1 MRMRTT
7 IMWGAGLVVAAFA
20 IWLALPSLKP
30 LASLPA
36 NTKHLVSVTRDI
48 LVETKQLQARVT
60 DVQENLQ
67 ELGEQERLLSD
78 QAQQMG
84 LVLAQLKQQQA
95 LASDSTKLLTQ
106 ILQTEQQTA
115 TITARASQ
123 ASSAST
129 KTVAANARVLEQL
142 ATATGRIQQGSERN
156 NGQLDHMLDEM
167 ADSADNFAVIERLK
181 KAVTQVE
188 ERARNWWDRV
198 VEWFK
203 R

>member
-7 IMWGAGLVVAAFA
+7 IVWGGGLVVAAFA

-36 NTKHLVSVTRDI
+36 NTKHLVSVTRAI
-48 LVETKQLQARVT
+48 LGETKQLQARVT
-60 DVQENLQ
+60 DVQTNLK
-67 ELGEQERLLSD
+67 ELGQQERLLSD
-78 QAQQMG
+78 QAQQMN
-84 LVLAQLKQQQA
+84 LVLAQLKQQQS

-129 KTVAANARVLEQL
+129 KTVAANARVVEQL
-142 ATATGRIQQGSERN
+142 ATATGRIQQGSERI
-156 NGQLDHMLDEM
+156 NGQLDSMLGEM
-167 ADSADNFAVIERLK
+167 ADSADNFAVIGRLK